1 MKIHRKQHGGEGIKK
16 AGDCRRQREQCQ
28 RVNILKTRIPEEE
41 NRPKVILKEL
51 KSKNFLKL
59 MKD

>member
-16 AGDCRRQREQCQ
+16 AGDCRRQR
-28 RVNILKTRIPEEE
+28 VNILKTRIPEEE
-41 NRPKVILKEL
+41 KRPKVILKEL